1 MLIGRQDELA
11 AIASFAAG
19 DEGYRWLVGEAWA
32 GKTSLLAEAVT
43 VLPGDVDVVCYFLS
57 RREADADSSRFL
69 AVAVPQLAGLLNEEP
84 PPAEVYQFRHLWQQ
98 AAERAGTEG
107 RDLLLVVDGLDE
119 DLRPPG
125 LPSVAALL
133 PAGVGGHSHVLVSSR
148 PHPELPADVPAGHPL
163 GHTRPVLLKPFA
175 GAQEL
180 AVLAR
185 QEIDDLLR
193 RDGDGLGADV
203 LGLLTAAAG
212 PLAVRDLTAMTITAL
227 PSAVLARRIRGLLT
241 TSAARSLQPVG
252 LADDDRYQFAHAS
265 LLAYAQA
272 DDDLNDPDFR
282 RRVYQW
288 AEEWQAAGWPTPAG
302 GERYAAVSPRCLSV
316 HLGRCP
322 PAAGSACQ
330 RYQLGGGSDRVGGR

>member
-1 MLIGRQDELA
+1 MLTGRQDELA
-11 AIASFAAG
+11 GIASFAAG

-43 VLPGDVDVVCYFLS
+43 TLPGDVDVVCYFLS

-69 AVAVPQLAGLLNEEP
+69 AAVVPQLASLLDED
-84 PPAEVYQFRHLWQQ
+84 PPAADLHQFRALWQR
-98 AAERAGTEG
+98 AAERADTGD
-107 RDLLLVVDGLDE
+107 RHLLLVVDGLDE

-133 PAGVGGHSHVLVSSR
+133 PAGAGGRAHVLVSSR
-148 PHPELPADVPAGHPL
+148 PHPELPADIPAGHPL
-163 GHTRPVLLKPFA
+163 RHARPMPVEPFS
-175 GAQEL
+175 GAREL

-185 QEIDDLLR
+185 QEIDDLLG
-193 RDGDGLGADV
+193 RDDDGLAADV

-212 PLAVRDLTAMTITAL
+212 PLAVRDLTAMTIAA
-227 PSAVLARRIRGLLT
+227 PQSAALARRIRRLLT

-252 LADDDRYQFAHAS
+252 LAGGDRYQFAHES

-282 RRVYQW
+282 RRIHQW
-288 AEEWQAAGWPTPAG
+288 AENWRAAGWPVPAG
-302 GERYAAVSPRCLSV
+302 GEKGTPQYLLDTYPVHPDPR
-316 HLGRCP
+316 P
-322 PAAGSACQ
+322 PAAGCTGQ
-330 RYQLGGGSDRVGGR
+330 